1 MGKDAYSHQLTV
13 FAVLITKQQYWIMSL
28 QIKARTIKDF
38 EMFTEWSGDV
48 IAFKYYLTLTV
59 TL

>member
-28 QIKARTIKDF
+28 RIKARTIKDF
-38 EMFTEWSGDV
+38 EMFTE
-48 IAFKYYLTLTV
+48 
-59 TL
+59 